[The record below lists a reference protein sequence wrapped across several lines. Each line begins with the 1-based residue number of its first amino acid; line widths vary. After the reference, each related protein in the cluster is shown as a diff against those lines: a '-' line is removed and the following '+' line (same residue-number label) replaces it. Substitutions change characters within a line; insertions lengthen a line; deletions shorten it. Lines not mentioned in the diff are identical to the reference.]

1 VSGFTVTT
9 EGGRSVRSPKS
20 HGQQGA
26 IHGLRCRSAITGD
39 LAGHS
44 VNRSMSESSPGAA
57 AGKTVGSASLA
68 STASRP
74 VVAELHQV
82 TVRFTDERTE
92 QSREVLQKV
101 DLQIRDGEFVVLV
114 GRSGCG
120 KTTILNTFAGLLE
133 PTSGQVNVLGVQPL
147 EARRRVGYMFARDA
161 LLPWR
166 SARQN
171 VEYGLELRGLSRAD
185 RHRTSQRYLDLVG
198 LRDAASRWPWQLSQG
213 MRQRVAIAR
222 TLALEPDLL
231 LMDEPFSALDADTRE
246 TLQQEFLRMWDE
258 NKRTVVFVTHDLTE
272 AIFLADRIVLI
283 ADGEIIQDVRVP
295 FPRPRVM
302 DSLVT
307 SVEFSKLW
315 RSLRVSLGSATEHT
329 AP

>member
-9 EGGRSVRSPKS
+9 EGGRPVRSPK
-20 HGQQGA
+20 HHRQQGA
-26 IHGLRCRSAITGD
+26 TYGLHCRSAIIGD

-44 VNRSMSESSPGAA
+44 VNRSMSESPLGAA
-57 AGKTVGSASLA
+57 ARKTVGSDSPASA
-68 STASRP
+68 GSRP
-74 VVAELHQV
+74 VVAELRQV

-92 QSREVLQKV
+92 QSREVLGRV
-101 DLQIRDGEFVVLV
+101 DLQIGDGEFVVLV

-185 RHRTSQRYLDLVG
+185 RHRASQRYLDLVG
-198 LRDAASRWPWQLSQG
+198 LRDAAGRWPWQLSQG

-283 ADGEIIQDVRVP
+283 ADGKIIQDVRVP

-315 RSLRVSLGSATEHT
+315 RSLRVSLGSATERPAH
-329 AP
+329 